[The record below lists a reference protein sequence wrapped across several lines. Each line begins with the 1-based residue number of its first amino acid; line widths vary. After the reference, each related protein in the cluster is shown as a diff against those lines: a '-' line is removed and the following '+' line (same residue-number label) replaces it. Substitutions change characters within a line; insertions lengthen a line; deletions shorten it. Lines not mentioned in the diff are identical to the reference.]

1 MRGDIDRIR
10 KDSPIDVSGIGSALL
25 DFTVDIDDG
34 TLDSI
39 GLIKGSMQLID
50 EARSGEIQSFIKG
63 LHVSVSPG
71 GSAANTVAGVTRF
84 GGTALFQ
91 GKVGEDEHG
100 SVYIEETERLGI
112 IARIARDTS
121 LTGHAITFITPDSE
135 RTFATHLG
143 AALRFTSGDI
153 DREGLSQSKI
163 LHLEGYLFEPPAL
176 REACFTAME
185 AALSAGVI
193 VSLDLSDPE
202 LIKRIHD
209 TFETVVREFASVVFV
224 NEEEALAFTGRQ
236 GEEALGVL
244 ARFASCAVVKLG
256 ATGSLVQAGSRVYR
270 IPAFRTE
277 VVNTNGAGD
286 MYASGVLYGMS
297 RGVGPEACG
306 RYGSYAASLVVA
318 QVGARYP
325 GIITPA

>member
-1 MRGDIDRIR
+1 MRGDIDRIQ
-10 KDSPIDVSGIGSALL
+10 KDSPVDVSGIGSALL
-25 DFTVDIDDG
+25 DFTVGIDDE
-34 TLDSI
+34 TLASI

-50 EARSGEIQSFIKG
+50 EARSGEIHSFIKG
-63 LHVSVSPG
+63 LNVSVSPG

-91 GKVGEDEHG
+91 GKVGDDAHG
-100 SVYIEETERLGI
+100 SVYIEETEKLGV
-112 IARIARDTS
+112 IARIARDHS

-143 AALRFTSGDI
+143 AALRFSSGDI
-153 DREGLSQSKI
+153 DMEGLSRSKI

-185 AALSAGVI
+185 AALSGGVI
-193 VSLDLSDPE
+193 ISIDLSDPE

-209 TFETVVREFASVVFV
+209 TFATVLRDYASIVFV
-224 NEEEALAFTGRQ
+224 NEEEALTFTGRQ
-236 GEEALGVL
+236 GEEALGML
-244 ARFASCAVVKLG
+244 AGYASFAVVKLG
-256 ATGSLVQAGSRVYR
+256 SRGSLIQTDDKIYR
-270 IPAFRTE
+270 IPANRTS

-297 RGVGPEACG
+297 RGVGPERCG
-306 RYGSYAASLVVA
+306 KYGSYAASLVVA

-325 GIITPA
+325 GMITPE